1 MITKFSQK
9 GLTGDVEFIAEA
21 YPVVE
26 FGNYDIPEG
35 LENALAK
42 PTQTGVPAQW
52 ENPNT
57 TGFESSSEE
66 ETNLY
71 FFHTDH
77 LGSTNYLTDKDGVV
91 QQSLVY
97 MPYGEILSE
106 TKTYSNPYKF
116 NGKELDTETGL
127 AYYGARYYAPEL
139 SIWYGVD
146 PLMEKYPNSSPYV
159 FCAGNPVKYIDP
171 DGRKITFVGAEKDKE
186 TVCNIINESMGG
198 FAKVTIPKRGPMII
212 ENTNKEGQSTDMQ
225 QKSINE
231 WSKIINGEGDAI
243 INIHRNNPT
252 ILIGSY
258 AKETIAKF
266 KKCLSQILKKA
277 KKEGLIEHNFASSDY
292 IDIIKGAKKEILILN
307 DEEAKIFK
315 IALDTETNIQWKTAL
330 YILLTMGLRRS
341 ELCGLEWKDINFENN
356 TMKIQRSSYDVAGV
370 GLITKDPKTFTSR
383 RELSMPECLVNV
395 LKEYKTWY
403 DDRKKILS
411 DLWKNTDR
419 LIISDEGN
427 IIYPSTY
434 AHWLRKILKRA
445 NITKKVTLHSLR
457 HTNITLQLIAGV
469 DLKTVSSRAGHARA
483 STTTDIYSHFI
494 RNSDCHASKI
504 LDDILNGKNIE
515 L

>member
-1 MITKFSQK
+1 MATFRRKILKNGIVAIRIVAKCKDPVTNKWKTGSMTWKKPPEMSEYQAKRELQKISFEFEEKFRNETQHILISGKDIHFDDYANEWLERQRKMFGVSYWSRQK
-9 GLTGDVEFIAEA
+9 GCVSKAILYFGHIKLKDITPRMVQQYVDNLCSYQIVKEYAIMKKDKTLRLIAKNKKIRLKTLKKTLGVSFASFEAAHRGEHICYQNAVDICKAFEVEFDE
-21 YPVVE
+21 
-26 FGNYDIPEG
+26 
-35 LENALAK
+35 
-42 PTQTGVPAQW
+42 
-52 ENPNT
+52 
-57 TGFESSSEE
+57 
-66 ETNLY
+66 Y
-71 FFHTDH
+71 F
-77 LGSTNYLTDKDGVV
+77 
-91 QQSLVY
+91 
-97 MPYGEILSE
+97 
-106 TKTYSNPYKF
+106 
-116 NGKELDTETGL
+116 
-127 AYYGARYYAPEL
+127 
-139 SIWYGVD
+139 
-146 PLMEKYPNSSPYV
+146 
-159 FCAGNPVKYIDP
+159 VKY
-171 DGRKITFVGAEKDKE
+171 K
-186 TVCNIINESMGG
+186 
-198 FAKVTIPKRGPMII
+198 
-212 ENTNKEGQSTDMQ
+212 NTK
-225 QKSINE
+225 
-231 WSKIINGEGDAI
+231 
-243 INIHRNNPT
+243 P
-252 ILIGSY
+252 Y

-315 IALDTETNIQWKTAL
+315 MALDTETNIQWKTAL